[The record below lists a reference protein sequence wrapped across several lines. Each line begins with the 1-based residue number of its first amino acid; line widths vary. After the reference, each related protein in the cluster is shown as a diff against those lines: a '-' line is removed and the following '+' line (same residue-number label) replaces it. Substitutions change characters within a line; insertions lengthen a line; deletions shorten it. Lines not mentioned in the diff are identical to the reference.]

1 MLNLKKENIPVS
13 LRENRENIDKHI
25 ELKIT
30 DLNNK

>member
-1 MLNLKKENIPVS
+1 MLNLKKENILEF
-13 LRENRENIDKHI
+13 LREKRENINKHI